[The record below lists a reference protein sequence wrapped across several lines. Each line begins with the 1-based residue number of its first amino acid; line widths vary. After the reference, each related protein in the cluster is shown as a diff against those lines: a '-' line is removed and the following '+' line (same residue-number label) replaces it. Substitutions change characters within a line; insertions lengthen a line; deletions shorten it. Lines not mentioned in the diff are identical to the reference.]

1 MTNPKANLK
10 AGLIGLGMMGR
21 HHARVLSGLDG
32 VDLVAVADPAG
43 DPHRVAGGRPVLDGV
58 QGIID
63 AGVDYCMV
71 AVPTAYHLEVGLA
84 LAEAGIH
91 ALIEKPLAK
100 DTVSARQLTEAFASA
115 GLVGGVGH
123 IERFNPALQ
132 SARARIENGDLGEV
146 FQVATRRQGPFPNRI
161 SDVGVIFDLASH
173 DVDLTAWVVGQR
185 FATVSAFTAKRSGR
199 PYEDLVAM
207 SGELEGGT
215 VTDHLVNWLSP
226 LKERVTTITGERGA
240 YIANTLTAELTFYA
254 NGSNLNTW
262 DNLAQFRGVT
272 EGDMIRYGI
281 DKPEPLRTEHE
292 HFRDAVLGKDSDI
305 VTMQQGL
312 DTVIVCEAAVQSA
325 ATGTTIRL
333 ENA

>member
-1 MTNPKANLK
+1 MANLK

-21 HHARVLSGLDG
+21 HHARILASLDG

-43 DPHRVAGGRPVLDGV
+43 DPHHVAGDRTVLSGV
-58 QGIID
+58 QDIID

-100 DTVSARQLTEAFASA
+100 DVVSARQLTEAFASA

-132 SARARIENGDLGEV
+132 EARKRIEAGDLGEV
-146 FQVATRRQGPFPNRI
+146 FQIATRRQGPFPNRI

-185 FATVSAFTAKRSGR
+185 FTTVSAFTARRSGR
-199 PYEDLVAM
+199 PFEDLVAM
-207 SGELEGGT
+207 SGELDGGT

-240 YIANTLTAELTFYA
+240 FVANTLTAELTFYA
-254 NGSNLNTW
+254 NGLNLNTW

-272 EGDMIRYGI
+272 EGDVIRYGI
-281 DKPEPLRTEHE
+281 NKPEPLRTEHE
-292 HFRDAVLGKDSDI
+292 HFRDAVAGKDSDI

-312 DTVIVCEAAVQSA
+312 DTVIVCEAAVRSA
-325 ATGTTIRL
+325 ATGTTISL

>member
-1 MTNPKANLK
+1 
-10 AGLIGLGMMGR
+10 
-21 HHARVLSGLDG
+21 
-32 VDLVAVADPAG
+32 
-43 DPHRVAGGRPVLDGV
+43 
-58 QGIID
+58 
-63 AGVDYCMV
+63 V

-100 DTVSARQLTEAFASA
+100 DTASARQLTEAFASA

-132 SARARIENGDLGEV
+132 SARARIEAGDLGEV

-207 SGELEGGT
+207 SGELTGGT

-254 NGSNLNTW
+254 NGVSLNTW

-272 EGDMIRYGI
+272 EGDVIRYGI